1 MSKQFLLKKYFC
13 ILDGNVKLEPVHW
26 DLILCSLSSWVQ
38 SVDESA
44 DVLKGVV
51 VGSNLTSDKIK
62 EVTTFTVS
70 VVQLASVVGQVLD
83 R

>member
-1 MSKQFLLKKYFC
+1 MK
-13 ILDGNVKLEPVHW
+13 LDSSISDGFVKLEPVHW

-44 DVLKGVV
+44 DHLKSV
-51 VGSNLTSDKIK
+51 VGSNPTPDKIK

-70 VVQLASVVGQVLD
+70 VVQLASVVAQVLD